1 MEENITE
8 AEEVG
13 VLADVLWLEH
23 IQHSI
28 DGTGDLAFLCDPL
41 EEWCV
46 CIDEIVR
53 YEFHKGELE
62 AVLVGKAEYLDRR
75 EDGVR
80 LLVEG
85 VFGLEE
91 AVGYQALAGEDVSGR
106 DPLKWV
112 VVAILSRNSI
122 SSWKWEKITE
132 IMKWDHYLIFV
143 PSFVEITDLLLFPFW
158 WNLSFSP
165 EKK

>member
-1 MEENITE
+1 MSVCWVIDTHRIYHKHNTTHTGSEEENITA

-28 DGTGDLAFLCDPL
+28 DGAGDLALLYDPFK
-41 EEWCV
+41 EWCV
-46 CIDEIVR
+46 YIDEIVR
-53 YEFHKGELE
+53 SKLHKGELE
-62 AVLVGKAEYLDRR
+62 AVLVDKAECLDGR

-91 AVGYQALAGEDVSGR
+91 AVWHQVLVREDVDRR

-112 VVAILSRNSI
+112 VVAILSRNPI
-122 SSWKWEKITE
+122 SSWKNERKSL
-132 IMKWDHYLIFV
+132 K
-143 PSFVEITDLLLFPFW
+143 
-158 WNLSFSP
+158 
-165 EKK
+165 